1 MNCLII
7 TNGYGLADG
16 ILHQLKRL
24 KDVKDK
30 IKYTLEI
37 EVNKDEA
44 GNWKIVNLTD
54 ADIKKIQGMY

>member
-24 KDVKDK
+24 KEDLTLRNISFDV
-30 IKYTLEI
+30 IKN
-37 EVNKDEA
+37 NKAIVFIDEN
-44 GNWKIVNLTD
+44 GDLK
-54 ADIKKIQGMY
+54 

>member
-24 KDVKDK
+24 KEEL
-30 IKYTLEI
+30 TLRNI
-37 EVNKDEA
+37 SLKK
-44 GNWKIVNLTD
+44 WKVYLSL
-54 ADIKKIQGMY
+54 